1 MEELKNNNNK
11 KGREHSILFLAD
23 TTFLKSMQ
31 PERQKKNFSDLSIIF
46 YMLENIVILVSAK
59 VMLRRFN

>member
-31 PERQKKNFSDLSIIF
+31 PERQKKKFQRFIYNFL
-46 YMLENIVILVSAK
+46 YA
-59 VMLRRFN
+59 